1 MTSEPPSPAT
11 AVFLLADHQAGVLER
26 VIKAPPRMEVEPNAL
41 ALARAGAVLGTPL
54 IITTSE
60 ARRAHLANL
69 TRAANPATH
78 HEASSGGLLSRL
90 PAAQGTV

>member
-11 AVFLLADHQAGVLER
+11 AAFLLADHQADVLER
-26 VIKAPPRMEVEPNAL
+26 VIKAPPRVEVEPNAL
-41 ALARAGAVLGTPL
+41 ALALPGAVLGTLL

-69 TRAANPATH
+69 TRAADPSHPATRRVPL
-78 HEASSGGLLSRL
+78 GC
-90 PAAQGTV
+90 